1 MQVLVGGLA
10 VAVIYSLVFA
20 YIRQE
25 GFAYS
30 FTHGMIV
37 ALGAMGIAFVLWA
50 GMGIG
55 FENTWPFW
63 LYYAA
68 LLAIM
73 SFFKLRVSPKTE
85 KEAEAPSEAVCQMI
99 EDCAHFAQGYN
110 RTLHIYCDG
119 RQIVVK
125 LSIICADELRNRCQ
139 GLNSA
144 DIYDVFF
151 ERYYTPQ
158 YGYLFC
164 DLLLEGT
171 HGAYGDWLEDSRYF
185 GKANKAVFCAIKRN
199 VKRRYSNYFKSMG
212 EGFWIQFNAKY

>member
-1 MQVLVGGLA
+1 MQVLVGGLT

-30 FTHGMIV
+30 FTDSMIV
-37 ALGAMGIAFVLWA
+37 ALGAMGIAFVLWV

-55 FENTWPFW
+55 FETTWPFW

-73 SFFKLRVSPKTE
+73 SALKLRVSPKTE
-85 KEAEAPSEAVCQMI
+85 KEAEAPSEAVCRLI
-99 EDCAHFAQGYN
+99 EDCSHFAQGYN
-110 RTLHIYCDG
+110 RNLHIYRYND
-119 RQIVVK
+119 QIIVH
-125 LSIICADELRNRCQ
+125 LSIIYGDELRNRCQ

-144 DIYDVFF
+144 DMDAVCF

-158 YGYLFC
+158 YGYLFRE
-164 DLLLEGT
+164 LLLEGT
-171 HGAYGDWLEDSRYF
+171 HSEYGDGIEDRRYF
-185 GKANKAVFCAIKRN
+185 GKVSKAVFYGIKRN
-199 VKRRYSNYFKSMG
+199 VKNRYPNYFESWN
-212 EGFWIQFNAKY
+212 EGFFIKFSAKY

>member
-1 MQVLVGGLA
+1 MQVLVGGLT

-37 ALGAMGIAFVLWA
+37 ALGAMGIAFVLWV

-55 FENTWPFW
+55 FENTLPFW

-73 SFFKLRVSPKTE
+73 SALKLRISPKTE
-85 KEAEAPSEAVCQMI
+85 KEAEAPSEAVCRLI
-99 EDCAHFAQGYN
+99 EDCSHFAQGYD
-110 RTLHIYCDG
+110 RTLHVYCDG

-125 LSIICADELRNRCQ
+125 LNIICADELRNRCQ

-144 DIYDVFF
+144 DMNAVCF

-158 YGYLFC
+158 YGYLFRE
-164 DLLLEGT
+164 LLLEGT
-171 HGAYGDWLEDSRYF
+171 HSEYGDWIEDRRYF
-185 GKANKAVFCAIKRN
+185 GKANNAVFYAIKRN
-199 VKRRYSNYFKSMG
+199 VKRRYSNYVKSIG
-212 EGFWIQFNAKY
+212 EGFWIRFNAKY